1 MVEQPGGA
9 SQPEEVDAQ
18 APAAVPAPPA
28 PTPPL
33 PPPLPL
39 ERAGE
44 AVDRMGEASA
54 VVLREVRGLG
64 SKWIGQLCGNR
75 DGGSLAFE
83 STPAACV
90 PGSL

>member
-1 MVEQPGGA
+1 MEQPSGA
-9 SQPEEVDAQ
+9 AQQGQVVAQ

-54 VVLREVRGLG
+54 VVLREVRAPG
-64 SKWIGQLCGNR
+64 STWIDQLCGN
-75 DGGSLAFE
+75 
-83 STPAACV
+83 
-90 PGSL
+90 